1 MSLISMIRNVTSQLR
16 EQLAHVMPS
25 TVYSTTYA
33 LCTPNNQTPI
43 AMLHAYGTLPSQE
56 TSKPMH
62 DPSFHDSHG
71 VWHLMPL
78 GQRGAAGASLEDIVG
93 SGAKLLAPTLQLCA
107 TVRRFGEGG
116 SLWPRTG
123 NRALVGC
130 GGEPGCDK

>member
-1 MSLISMIRNVTSQLR
+1 MPHNVCTL
-16 EQLAHVMPS
+16 
-25 TVYSTTYA
+25 YSY
-33 LCTPNNQTPI
+33 NQTPI
-43 AMLHAYGTLPSQE
+43 AMLHAYGTLRSQE
-56 TSKPMH
+56 TSSKARAG
-62 DPSFHDSHG
+62 SVGHDSHG
-71 VWHLMPL
+71 MALEPL
-78 GQRGAAGASLEDIVG
+78 GQRGAAGASLEDVVG

>member
-1 MSLISMIRNVTSQLR
+1 MTRT
-16 EQLAHVMPS
+16 
-25 TVYSTTYA
+25 
-33 LCTPNNQTPI
+33 
-43 AMLHAYGTLPSQE
+43 
-56 TSKPMH
+56 
-62 DPSFHDSHG
+62 

-78 GQRGAAGASLEDIVG
+78 GQRGAAGASLEDVVG

-130 GGEPGCDK
+130 GGEPGWATLAASAFWWSLYCDRK